1 VAIEACGVSG
11 CSFRRDLMSS
21 KTWRSGVVEEQLVEA
36 GLCAR
41 ARSVEVSL
49 LDLESDAV
57 ARLTI
62 SAKISICTTTQLW
75 TILEL

>member
-1 VAIEACGVSG
+1 
-11 CSFRRDLMSS
+11 MSS

-62 SAKISICTTTQLW
+62 SAKISICTDTAVDNFGTLSGN
-75 TILEL
+75 TLRFVCE